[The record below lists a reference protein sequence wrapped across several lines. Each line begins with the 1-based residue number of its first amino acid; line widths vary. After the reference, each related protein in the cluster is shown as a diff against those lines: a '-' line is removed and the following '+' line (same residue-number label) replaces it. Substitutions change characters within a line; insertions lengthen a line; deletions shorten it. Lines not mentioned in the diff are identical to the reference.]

1 MPFKVFASNRG
12 GNLEQN
18 EITKVE
24 NILYSFDERIVH
36 IAQERSFSLKNVRWK
51 CNLKFDAV
59 GAPRQDNVLGLL
71 KKSISGSIH
80 LNYVN

>member
-36 IAQERSFSLKNVRWK
+36 IAQERSFSLKNVR
-51 CNLKFDAV
+51 
-59 GAPRQDNVLGLL
+59 LL
-71 KKSISGSIH
+71 Y
-80 LNYVN
+80 LNYL